1 MPSKAA
7 SQEMRRLEVA
17 GVRLGDSKR
26 ILAKFP
32 QAKKVPWGPT
42 DREVYEISR
51 PNPQISLLVL
61 TFRSG
66 RVVKMELRY
75 FNGPGERSLR
85 NAGEWNGLRD
95 YMVERFGP
103 PTRSGKDVPLLTD
116 LRQLNPAYAKFNGE
130 WDFPRLKRRAHYIT
144 LSDAK
149 GGIGVVTFADTTPS
163 AAAIPPART
172 TGAPLRPDPGF

>member
-1 MPSKAA
+1 
-7 SQEMRRLEVA
+7 MRRLEVA

-26 ILAKFP
+26 VLAKFP

-85 NAGEWNGLRD
+85 NAGDWTGLRD
-95 YMVERFGP
+95 YMMNRFGP

-116 LRQLNPAYAKFNGE
+116 LRQLNPAYSKFNGE
-130 WDFPRLKRRAHYIT
+130 WDFPRLKRRAHYIA
-144 LSDAK
+144 LSDDK
-149 GGIGVVTFADTTPS
+149 GGIAVITFADTAST
-163 AAAIPPART
+163 AAVIPTTRPAGST
-172 TGAPLRPDPGF
+172 ALPNPGF